1 MAGPL
6 VPKVIPVMDP
16 ASSVVV
22 IPGAVRAR
30 RLAGAQA
37 QAATGSAAGGHGGG
51 TGGGTGS
58 SGGAGTGASDAP
70 PSSDVAVVAPDTAS
84 VKPTA

>member
-30 RLAGAQA
+30 RLAAGA
-37 QAATGSAAGGHGGG
+37 QAATSSAAGGHGGG

-70 PSSDVAVVAPDTAS
+70 PSSDAAAVAPDTAS